1 LRKLNETLMI
11 SLEHNTINLDPF
23 KDIKVVVEGDFTNKR
38 IAELERELDQYR
50 NGVNVSIDRRVR

>member
-1 LRKLNETLMI
+1 MI